1 MNFDIFR
8 KIPIFAKE
16 TKEKVSK
23 VITNLQYDEA
33 SFFFN
38 DGSTRDVILKDLN
51 SKYESENLNAV
62 KKIIAV
68 RNDIIFFLIYFYFE
82 LFSFSCQEKMF
93 LYLSRN

>member
-1 MNFDIFR
+1 MNFDIFK
-8 KIPIFAKE
+8 KIPILAKE

-23 VITNLQYDEA
+23 AITNLQYDEA

-68 RNDIIFFLIYFYFE
+68 SIITYIPSSTHLI
-82 LFSFSCQEKMF
+82 FSFFYQEKMF
-93 LYLSRN
+93 LFLSQN